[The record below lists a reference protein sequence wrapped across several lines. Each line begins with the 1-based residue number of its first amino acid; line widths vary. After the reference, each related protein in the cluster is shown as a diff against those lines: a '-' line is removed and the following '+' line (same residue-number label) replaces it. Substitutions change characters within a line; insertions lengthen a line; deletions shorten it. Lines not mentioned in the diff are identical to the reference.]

1 MEVKKTVE
9 DGKAVVFLTGE
20 VDSANAAEFEAD
32 LKAAVAGETDVVLD
46 LAGLEYVSSAGLRVF
61 LMVQKMFGSRHN
73 LIFVHVN
80 EEVGDIFKVTGF
92 SRLLNIK

>member
-9 DGKAVVFLTGE
+9 DGKTVVSLIGE
-20 VDSANAAEFEAD
+20 VDSTNAADFETD
-32 LKAAVAGETDVVLD
+32 LKAAVAGETEAVLD

-61 LMVQKMFGSRHN
+61 LMVQKMFGNRHN
-73 LIFVHVN
+73 LTLVHVN
-80 EEVGDIFKVTGF
+80 EEVADIFKVTGF